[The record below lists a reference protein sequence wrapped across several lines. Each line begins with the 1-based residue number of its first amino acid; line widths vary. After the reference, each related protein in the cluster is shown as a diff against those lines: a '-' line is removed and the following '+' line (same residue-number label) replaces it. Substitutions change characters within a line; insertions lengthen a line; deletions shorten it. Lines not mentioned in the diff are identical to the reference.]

1 MIVPLAIIV
10 GMGLEKVKKFWPI
23 ILVLFSYNL
32 AQYLDAYF
40 IHAPVHQSYEWQGGY
55 KALVKRVN
63 ELMPGYERAEIT
75 NSRGTA
81 YIYWLFYNR
90 YDPAQW
96 QQQSR
101 QALTEPD
108 KFGFSSI
115 NHLGN
120 LNFVGEKC
128 PAKIPEAGVLYI
140 CTQEDQPK
148 TGFTQFKNTINFD
161 DGEPAF
167 VLFEKTKE

>member
-1 MIVPLAIIV
+1 
-10 GMGLEKVKKFWPI
+10 
-23 ILVLFSYNL
+23 
-32 AQYLDAYF
+32 
-40 IHAPVHQSYEWQGGY
+40 
-55 KALVKRVN
+55 
-63 ELMPGYERAEIT
+63 
-75 NSRGTA
+75 
-81 YIYWLFYNR
+81 
-90 YDPAQW
+90 
-96 QQQSR
+96 
-101 QALTEPD
+101 
-108 KFGFSSI
+108 
-115 NHLGN
+115 LGN